1 MQLVHTIRGFLKA
14 KFGQTDSNVDPLS
27 KTVTNIINDK
37 RGIEIS
43 FSIHCSRIS
52 KSRSTVED
60 FQLARL
66 KHPRFQQF
74 HHIIGDQRSPP
85 ITVTLLLLLVKYPIS
100 LSIAKDA
107 ACFTYL
113 SQRICCPS
121 LQTYISKQIKEF
133 KLVSM
138 LDKRK
143 IIIIIIEN
151 NDKIFKS
158 QGKGIL
164 IKHVLVIDA

>member
-1 MQLVHTIRGFLKA
+1 M
-14 KFGQTDSNVDPLS
+14 
-27 KTVTNIINDK
+27 
-37 RGIEIS
+37 
-43 FSIHCSRIS
+43 
-52 KSRSTVED
+52 
-60 FQLARL
+60 
-66 KHPRFQQF
+66 
-74 HHIIGDQRSPP
+74 
-85 ITVTLLLLLVKYPIS
+85 
-100 LSIAKDA
+100 SIAKDA

-158 QGKGIL
+158 QGNGIL